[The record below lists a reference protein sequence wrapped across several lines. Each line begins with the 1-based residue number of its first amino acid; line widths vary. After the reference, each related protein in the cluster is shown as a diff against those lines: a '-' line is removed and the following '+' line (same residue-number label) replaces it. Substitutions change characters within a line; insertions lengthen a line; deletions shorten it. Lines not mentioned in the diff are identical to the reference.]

1 MIKNGF
7 GQSDHQTLKLS
18 VSHEWIDGNELT
30 FFMLVHI
37 NIFVLCSCANPIF
50 SGSWDVD
57 QNAPSQSDCRIF
69 KSIISPEQIDETASL
84 FECWYKFTKIKSWS
98 SFFIRHGQSCLW
110 TLNLTVSQ
118 EWTDEIN
125 WFFANYYKFT
135 QLKRWLKI
143 FWVCMVK
150 NGWGQSGLVTDLL
163 NGLYLK
169 NE

>member
-1 MIKNGF
+1 MF
-7 GQSDHQTLKLS
+7 
-18 VSHEWIDGNELT
+18 
-30 FFMLVHI
+30 
-37 NIFVLCSCANPIF
+37 LCKSYIWGK

-57 QNAPSQSDCRIF
+57 QSAPSQSDCRIF